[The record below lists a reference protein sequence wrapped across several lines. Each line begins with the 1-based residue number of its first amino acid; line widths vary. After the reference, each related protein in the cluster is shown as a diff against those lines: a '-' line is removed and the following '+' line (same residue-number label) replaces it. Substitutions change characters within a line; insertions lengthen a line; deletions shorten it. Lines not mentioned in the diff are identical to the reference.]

1 MECFVSLDS
10 AAYTYV
16 PSTAS
21 GGNANIVY
29 GVIAGILAGAVAG
42 DHASPISDT
51 TILGAMASE
60 CMLLNHVKTQAP
72 YAATVATWSVLVG
85 TLPSGRGAF
94 GNGICTLLG
103 LVFMIFHAFF
113 TSAPAINKTGRYD
126 IFTEIY
132 LKFSKNEDL
141 LDLKEKSK
149 QVFETGETLALT
161 ETGEEITKPL
171 KGDEEDMKDQG
182 EEFVIDGEDTSTD
195 NAGAGEGGDEDMPQV
210 AGGSESDERAFAESA
225 ISA

>member
-1 MECFVSLDS
+1 MILSVGDRKVNPSFSLS
-10 AAYTYV
+10 LPT
-16 PSTAS
+16 S
-21 GGNANIVY
+21 
-29 GVIAGILAGAVAG
+29 
-42 DHASPISDT
+42 ISDT
-51 TILGAMASE
+51 TILGAMTSE

-72 YAATVATWSVLVG
+72 YAMTVAVWSVLVG

-103 LVFMIFHAFF
+103 LVFMIFHAFV
-113 TSAPAINKTGRYD
+113 TAAPAINKTGRYD

-149 QVFETGETLALT
+149 QVFETGEPLALP
-161 ETGEEITKPL
+161 EMEEEFVKPL
-171 KGDEEDMKDQG
+171 KGDEEDPKEEG
-182 EEFVIDGEDTSTD
+182 EEVVIDGEDTSTD
-195 NAGAGEGGDEDMPQV
+195 NAGAGDGGEAEAPQSAVGADEP
-210 AGGSESDERAFAESA
+210 SDRPFNESA